1 MELGLSVS
9 GCDVKVKVICKC
21 RSYMLC
27 MLCCVGNICRGGLVS
42 YDAGFT
48 HLRSRVQFPALVTR
62 RYVSCVCT
70 ALDDNT
76 NQFHRLLFII
86 TTY

>member
-27 MLCCVGNICRGGLVS
+27 MLCYVGNIRRGGLVG

-48 HLRSRVQFPALVTR
+48 HLRLWVDYFVGVRK
-62 RYVSCVCT
+62 
-70 ALDDNT
+70 
-76 NQFHRLLFII
+76 
-86 TTY
+86 